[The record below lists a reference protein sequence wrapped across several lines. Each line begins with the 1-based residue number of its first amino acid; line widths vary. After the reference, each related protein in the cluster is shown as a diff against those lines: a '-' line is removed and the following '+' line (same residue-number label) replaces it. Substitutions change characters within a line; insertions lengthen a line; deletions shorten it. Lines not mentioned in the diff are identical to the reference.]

1 MDYASLKAASTYDEL
16 RDILADIKEGN
27 TCVLIQSEHSNELKL
42 DENINKIKEIS
53 NRLISHILARIRPN
67 MIYGGRLEKHSCL

>member
-1 MDYASLKAASTYDEL
+1 SSAEIMDYASLKAASTYDEL

-53 NRLISHILARIRPN
+53 KLA
-67 MIYGGRLEKHSCL
+67 YKSYFSK